1 MKMER
6 GQQGGENLYGGPVTV
21 TMVVT
26 YLSLAWVSKKDW
38 YAEPLA

>member
-1 MKMER
+1 MTPANI
-6 GQQGGENLYGGPVTV
+6 GADGGPVTV

-26 YLSLAWVSKKDW
+26 YSSLAWVSKKDW